1 MVMFTPYIGNLK
13 NEKHCNSV
21 MTPAKCLQ
29 IFRFVQMIIQKE
41 NEKIL
46 FEWPREYNSNLL
58 LFDIYIAI
66 FFQLS
71 IP

>member
-1 MVMFTPYIGNLK
+1 
-13 NEKHCNSV
+13 

>member
-1 MVMFTPYIGNLK
+1 
-13 NEKHCNSV
+13 
-21 MTPAKCLQ
+21 
-29 IFRFVQMIIQKE
+29 MIIQKE

>member
-1 MVMFTPYIGNLK
+1 MFADFSLCSNDNTK
-13 NEKHCNSV
+13 
-21 MTPAKCLQ
+21 
-29 IFRFVQMIIQKE
+29 R

>member
-13 NEKHCNSV
+13 
-21 MTPAKCLQ
+21 
-29 IFRFVQMIIQKE
+29 